1 MHCNWQFI
9 YSYQKAVHFTA
20 SHQDLRIHAV
30 TTNLMQWVSKSPPT
44 PQHSSAGVSFMWIQL
59 EYLVVTAQ
67 PGKSHKTHG
76 QPTVKFC
83 IMSLLTEM
91 VGIKIRP

>member
-1 MHCNWQFI
+1 MLLPPTSCSESVNH
-9 YSYQKAVHFTA
+9 
-20 SHQDLRIHAV
+20 
-30 TTNLMQWVSKSPPT
+30 PT
-44 PQHSSAGVSFMWIQL
+44 PQHSSAEVSFMWIQL

>member
-1 MHCNWQFI
+1 
-9 YSYQKAVHFTA
+9 
-20 SHQDLRIHAV
+20 
-30 TTNLMQWVSKSPPT
+30 
-44 PQHSSAGVSFMWIQL
+44 MWIQL